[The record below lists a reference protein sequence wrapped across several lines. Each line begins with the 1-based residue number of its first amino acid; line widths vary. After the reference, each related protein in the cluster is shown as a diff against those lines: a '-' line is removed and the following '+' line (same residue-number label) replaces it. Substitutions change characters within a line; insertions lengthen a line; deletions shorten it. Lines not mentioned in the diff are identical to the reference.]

1 MKNTEVQNLIRLMH
15 NAFNGSA
22 WHGPAVFKIL
32 EDVDEKTAF
41 KKFENIHSI
50 AELVEHMTG
59 WKRFALER
67 LLGNHQYEVNE
78 KVDWKKF
85 EKQDLETWNQIKDQL
100 LKTHNM
106 LLSSLEKMTDH
117 KLSELVEN
125 KAYDY

>member
-1 MKNTEVQNLIRLMH
+1 M
-15 NAFNGSA
+15 
-22 WHGPAVFKIL
+22 
-32 EDVDEKTAF
+32 
-41 KKFENIHSI
+41 
-50 AELVEHMTG
+50 
-59 WKRFALER
+59 
-67 LLGNHQYEVNE
+67 NE

-125 KAYDY
+125 KAYDYYTLLHGVIQHDIYHAGQISLLKK